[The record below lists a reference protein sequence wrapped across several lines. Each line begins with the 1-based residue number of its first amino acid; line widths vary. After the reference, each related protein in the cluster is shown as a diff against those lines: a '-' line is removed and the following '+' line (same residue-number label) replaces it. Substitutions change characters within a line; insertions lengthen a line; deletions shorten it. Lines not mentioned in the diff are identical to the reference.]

1 MNFDLRLPLGMIFTL
16 FGAMLVI
23 YGLTSHGDEA
33 PTLDFNVNLVWGV
46 VVLLFGLWM
55 LALALLA
62 AKRRRD
68 RAP

>member
-23 YGLTSHGDEA
+23 YGLAAHGGGGPTSNFDLNA
-33 PTLDFNVNLVWGV
+33 VWGA
-46 VVLLFGLWM
+46 VVLAFGLWM
-55 LALALLA
+55 LVLAMLA
-62 AKRRRD
+62 ARRRRK